1 MTNVHPSSSKR
12 ARVAMMDRRV
22 IDAARAVGR
31 LP

>member
-12 ARVAMMDRRV
+12 ARVEMMDRRV